1 MQQPCHIL
9 LSHCA
14 VKIFILL
21 LALFSPC
28 IVAAQSAFLLSTDK
42 ACYTPGQTV
51 VFTFSGTLPSSA
63 IVRYRHG
70 IDIVG
75 EQRLS
80 DIAVGGSWQWTP
92 PATDF
97 TGYMAEVCT
106 VADGTEQHVAAIAVD
121 VSSDWTRFP
130 RYGFVAEF
138 DNYNNTIDKN
148 ANIEAEM
155 RYLNRLHINGVQF
168 QDWHWMHHRPV
179 RFRADGTFDPW
190 YQDISNRWIGTE
202 YVKKYIEVQHRY
214 GMKSIFYNL
223 CFGAWKNYEADGVK
237 KEWGLYKKDS
247 NGNLRQDYH
256 GLPSSWQSDIFLMNP
271 GNPDWQNYLADRN
284 DEVYANYDFDGY
296 QIDQLGWRADH
307 LFAYNND
314 NIDLPYNY
322 GLFIDAM
329 KRRHPDKRLI
339 MNAVGSYGSQNIAGK
354 DVDFCYNETWGGE
367 AGFSNLFDIIKANDS
382 YSGHRLQ
389 TVFASYI
396 NYDKADNGG
405 SGDRLVNT
413 PGVLLTDAVMFAIG
427 GSHLE
432 MGDHMLTRE
441 YFPAKPLAMTDE
453 LKERLIYYYD
463 FHTAYQNLL
472 RGTTSSSAYDAKVS
486 IDGIPANTWPP
497 QAYKVTTFAKHCGTA
512 DVMHLLNFLNTA
524 DLSWRDLNGTRPA
537 PVTQHDLRVSVAT
550 TRRVKRV
557 WTASPDVDGGIPHQ
571 LDFTQEAGTLTFTLP
586 SLEYWSMV
594 VIENAEEHLIL
605 TGEAVADDSGSAYDL
620 SKGIYM
626 EKHSDENI
634 FKATA
639 FLKGGELFKF
649 ANGTDW
655 GSCVSYNAAHPD
667 CCFSDNLTTAD
678 IVSHS
683 PHDHKFQVLQSSNYD
698 IRVDLDAMTVS
709 VARSA
714 WQTTPADRY
723 PALYLVGDHCGWRLS
738 EADPIRAAD
747 PQQPHIL
754 TATVRLHK
762 GDTFKFATRRFDGD
776 WQQPMFVM
784 GDTPGTMTLWD
795 HTDAGDRKWKA
806 EADGDYAIRID
817 KQTNTVS
824 ITSVAAG
831 MTQTAGHDKAGNTKA
846 YTLAGIQT
854 SVGIAGITISN
865 GRKRLAH
872 HSHAVR

>member
-1 MQQPCHIL
+1 M
-9 LSHCA
+9 
-14 VKIFILL
+14 LL
-21 LALFSPC
+21 LCLLFMTQTVSALDVVSDPT
-28 IVAAQSAFLLSTDK
+28 QLELSTDK
-42 ACYTPGQTV
+42 ACYAPGNTV
-51 VFTFSGTLPSSA
+51 TFTAVGDLPSGKEVY
-63 IVRYRHG
+63 VRYRHNNTF
-70 IDIVG
+70 IKKHTFT
-75 EQRLS
+75 S
-80 DIAVGGSWQWTP
+80 KTWTWTP
-92 PATDF
+92 PDTDYM
-97 TGYMAEVCT
+97 GYMVDLYYMEWNG
-106 VADGTEQHVAAIAVD
+106 DIGTEHIIGAIAVD
-121 VSSDWTRFP
+121 VSSDWKRFP
-130 RYGFVAEF
+130 RYGFMAEF
-138 DNYNNTIDKN
+138 DNKGGSITKD
-148 ANIEAEM
+148 IEAEM
-155 RYLNRLHINGVQF
+155 KYLNRLHINGVQF
-168 QDWHWMHHRPV
+168 YDWHWKHHKPV
-179 RFRADGTFDPW
+179 RFREDGSLDPW
-190 YQDISNRWIGTE
+190 YDDISKRWIGTE
-202 YVKKYIEVQHRY
+202 FVKKYIEVQHRY

-223 CFGAWKNYEADGVK
+223 CFGAWKNYEADGVN

-329 KRRHPDKRLI
+329 KRRHPAKRLI

-354 DVDFCYNETWGGE
+354 DIDFCYNETWGGE

-382 YSGHRLQ
+382 YSSHRLQ

-413 PGVLLTDAVMFAIG
+413 PGALLTDAVMFAIG

-463 FHTAYQNLL
+463 FHTAYKNLL

-655 GSCVSYNAAHPD
+655 GSCVSYNAAHPG

-678 IVSHS
+678 IVNHS
-683 PHDHKFQVLQSSNYD
+683 PHDHKFQVLQSANYD

-723 PALYLVGDHCGWRLS
+723 PALYLVGDHCGWNLS
-738 EADPIRAAD
+738 KADPVRATD
-747 PQQPHIL
+747 TSLPHIL
-754 TATVRLHK
+754 NATVRLHK

-795 HTDAGDRKWKA
+795 HTDAGDRKWKT

-854 SVGIAGITISN
+854 TAGITGIIISN

>member
-1 MQQPCHIL
+1 MVSEL
-9 LSHCA
+9 TLS
-14 VKIFILL
+14 
-21 LALFSPC
+21 
-28 IVAAQSAFLLSTDK
+28 LSTDK
-42 ACYTPGQTV
+42 ACYSPGSTV
-51 VFTFSGTLPSSA
+51 TFTSEGTVPEGKTLF
-63 IVRYRHG
+63 VRYRHG
-70 IDIVG
+70 KDIIQKDAFTFTNGKTWKWQPPTNDFVG
-75 EQRLS
+75 YLV
-80 DIAVGGSWQWTP
+80 DIYYVEDTK
-92 PATDF
+92 
-97 TGYMAEVCT
+97 EHIL
-106 VADGTEQHVAAIAVD
+106 GTIAVD

-138 DNYNNTIDKN
+138 DDYNKTIDKY

-155 RYLNRLHINGVQF
+155 KYLNRLHINGVQF
-168 QDWHWMHHRPV
+168 QDWHWKHHRPV
-179 RFRADGTFDPW
+179 KFDENGNFVAW
-190 YQDISNRWIGTE
+190 YQDVSNRWIGTE
-202 YVKKYIEVQHRY
+202 YVKRYIEVQHRY

-223 CFGAWKNYEADGVK
+223 CFGAWKDYETDHVSA
-237 KEWGLYKKDS
+237 EWGLYKKDS
-247 NGNLRQDYH
+247 NGNLYQDYH
-256 GLPSSWQSDIFLMNP
+256 GLPSSWQSNIFLMNP
-271 GNPDWQNYLADRN
+271 GNPNWQNYLMDRN
-284 DEVYANYDFDGY
+284 GEVYANYDFDGY
-296 QIDQLGWRADH
+296 QIDQLGDRGYK
-307 LFAYNND
+307 LYAYDKD
-314 NIDLPYNY
+314 NIDLPHNY

-329 KRRHPDKRLI
+329 KRRHPGKRLI
-339 MNAVGSYGSQNIAGK
+339 MNAVDSYGSKNIAGK

-472 RGTTSSSAYDAKVS
+472 RGTTSSAAYDAKVS

-512 DVMHLLNFLNTA
+512 DVMHLLNFLNTD

-537 PVTQHDLRVSVAT
+537 PVTQHDLRVCVST
-550 TRRVKRV
+550 TRRVKCV
-557 WTASPDVDGGIPHQ
+557 WTASPDVDGGIPQQ

-655 GSCVSYNAAHPD
+655 GSCVSYNAAHPG
-667 CCFSDNLTTAD
+667 CCFSDNLITAD

-683 PHDHKFQVLQSSNYD
+683 PHDHKFQVLQSANYD

-723 PALYLVGDHCGWRLS
+723 PALYLVGDHCGWNLS
-738 EADPIRAAD
+738 KADPVRATD
-747 PQQPHIL
+747 TSRPHIL

-795 HTDAGDRKWKA
+795 HTDAGDRKWKT

>member
-42 ACYTPGQTV
+42 ACYAPGQTV
-51 VFTFSGTLPSSA
+51 VFTFSGPLPSSA

-97 TGYMAEVCT
+97 RGYMAEVCT
-106 VADGTEQHVAAIAVD
+106 VADGTEQHIAAIAVD

-138 DNYNNTIDKN
+138 DNYGGSIDKN

-329 KRRHPDKRLI
+329 KRRHPAKRLI

-354 DVDFCYNETWGGE
+354 AVDFSYNATWSGE

-382 YSGHRLQ
+382 YSSHRL
-389 TVFASYI
+389 
-396 NYDKADNGG
+396 
-405 SGDRLVNT
+405 
-413 PGVLLTDAVMFAIG
+413 
-427 GSHLE
+427 
-432 MGDHMLTRE
+432 
-441 YFPAKPLAMTDE
+441 
-453 LKERLIYYYD
+453 
-463 FHTAYQNLL
+463 
-472 RGTTSSSAYDAKVS
+472 
-486 IDGIPANTWPP
+486 
-497 QAYKVTTFAKHCGTA
+497 
-512 DVMHLLNFLNTA
+512 
-524 DLSWRDLNGTRPA
+524 
-537 PVTQHDLRVSVAT
+537 
-550 TRRVKRV
+550 
-557 WTASPDVDGGIPHQ
+557 
-571 LDFTQEAGTLTFTLP
+571 
-586 SLEYWSMV
+586 
-594 VIENAEEHLIL
+594 
-605 TGEAVADDSGSAYDL
+605 
-620 SKGIYM
+620 
-626 EKHSDENI
+626 
-634 FKATA
+634 
-639 FLKGGELFKF
+639 
-649 ANGTDW
+649 
-655 GSCVSYNAAHPD
+655 
-667 CCFSDNLTTAD
+667 
-678 IVSHS
+678 
-683 PHDHKFQVLQSSNYD
+683 
-698 IRVDLDAMTVS
+698 
-709 VARSA
+709 
-714 WQTTPADRY
+714 
-723 PALYLVGDHCGWRLS
+723 
-738 EADPIRAAD
+738 
-747 PQQPHIL
+747 
-754 TATVRLHK
+754 
-762 GDTFKFATRRFDGD
+762 
-776 WQQPMFVM
+776 
-784 GDTPGTMTLWD
+784 
-795 HTDAGDRKWKA
+795 
-806 EADGDYAIRID
+806 
-817 KQTNTVS
+817 
-824 ITSVAAG
+824 
-831 MTQTAGHDKAGNTKA
+831 
-846 YTLAGIQT
+846 
-854 SVGIAGITISN
+854 
-865 GRKRLAH
+865 
-872 HSHAVR
+872 